1 MRGREEERVERRR
14 GEPGMRG
21 GEENREAA
29 EHVGGSCG
37 CLVLFLPLV

>member
-21 GEENREAA
+21 GEGGGEPGMRGGEEERVEENQE
-29 EHVGGSCG
+29 
-37 CLVLFLPLV
+37 